1 MMQRI
6 DEDNDVV
13 VQSCRSTT
21 GKCKSI
27 EITQLTM
34 MMMMMMMMMMTASK
48 SNKKTEGVSFER
60 TRMNSSSLPFIT
72 F

>member
-34 MMMMMMMMMMTASK
+34 MMMMMMMTASK

>member
-27 EITQLTM
+27 EITQLYDDDDDDDDDDDGI
-34 MMMMMMMMMMTASK
+34 
-48 SNKKTEGVSFER
+48 EEQ
-60 TRMNSSSLPFIT
+60 
-72 F
+72 

>member
-34 MMMMMMMMMMTASK
+34 MMMMTASK

>member
-34 MMMMMMMMMMTASK
+34 MMMMMMMMMTASK

>member
-34 MMMMMMMMMMTASK
+34 MMMMMMTASK

>member
-1 MMQRI
+1 MIQRI

-34 MMMMMMMMMMTASK
+34 MMMMMMMMTASK